1 MNDLRFVWDQR
12 KARANA
18 KQHGV
23 SFDEAQTVF
32 LDESALLLGDPDHS
46 EDEDRFL
53 LLGVSARLRLLVVCH
68 CYRESDSEIRLIMAR
83 KAERNERDQY
93 KERSRS

>member
-1 MNDLRFVWDQR
+1 MDDLQFVWDAR
-12 KARANA
+12 KARVNT
-18 KQHGV
+18 KKHGV

-46 EDEDRFL
+46 EDENRFL
-53 LLGVSARLRLLVVCH
+53 LLGVSARLRLLVMCH

-83 KAERNERDQY
+83 KAERNEREQY
-93 KERSRS
+93 KERCRS